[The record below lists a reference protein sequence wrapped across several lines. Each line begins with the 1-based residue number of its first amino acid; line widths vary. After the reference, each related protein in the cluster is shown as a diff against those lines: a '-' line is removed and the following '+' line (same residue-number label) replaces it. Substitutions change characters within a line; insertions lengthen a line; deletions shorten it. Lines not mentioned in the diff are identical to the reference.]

1 MATSKLT
8 LSVEQGFIDKA
19 KRYASKHHTSVS
31 KVFTDLMNQAFEKD
45 IANEEDP
52 FLKKLRAYEIPE
64 DIKSLTG
71 ILKGKYPDNMD
82 YKDMKYE
89 YLKEKYD
96 L

>member
-45 IANEEDP
+45 IAIEEDTI
-52 FLKKLRAYEIPE
+52 LIKLREH
-64 DIKSLTG
+64 
-71 ILKGKYPDNMD
+71 
-82 YKDMKYE
+82 MKYQKI
-89 YLKEKYD
+89 LNH
-96 L
+96 